1 MSSNYPIMLRLEGKK
16 VVVVGGGK
24 VADRKVNGLVGT
36 GARVV
41 VISPDAT
48 EELQRLSKAGNIEW
62 VQRSFCGDD
71 LKGAF
76 MIFAATNDKM
86 LNQLVKDSAQP
97 HQLVMVVDD
106 PDGSDFHLPSSF
118 QRGRLSIS
126 VSTGG
131 ASPILARKIRK
142 RLEQEFDEDYEE
154 YLEFLFAK
162 RKWIIKE
169 VATAALKSKLLTEIT
184 SDQFLNSHDREG
196 DFQRLHRKLL
206 F

>member
-1 MSSNYPIMLRLEGKK
+1 MSSNYPIMLRLEGKL

-24 VADRKVNGLVGT
+24 VAERKISGLLAS

-41 VISPDAT
+41 MVSPEAT
-48 EELQRLSKAGNIEW
+48 EELQRLSKAENIEW
-62 VQRSFCGDD
+62 VQRSFCVDD
-71 LKGAF
+71 LKCAF
-76 MIFAATNDKM
+76 MIFAATNDKV
-86 LNQLVKDSAQP
+86 LNQLVKDSAEP
-97 HQLVMVVDD
+97 YQLVMVVDD

-131 ASPILARKIRK
+131 ASPILARKIRE
-142 RLEQEFDEDYEE
+142 RLKQEFDENYED
-154 YLEFLFAK
+154 YLEFLFVK

-169 VATAALKSKLLTEIT
+169 VTDAVLKSRLLTAIT
-184 SDQFLNSHDREG
+184 SDEFLHSHDREG
-196 DFQRLHRKLL
+196 DFRQLYRELS